1 MTAAAT
7 KTGEHVGKKTG
18 HKIVKMVSKSGEKP
32 NKVTF
37 NETVKKIP
45 RPPPPKKKNDST
57 RNKSKSES
65 HSERRTNYI
74 IIKIN

>member
-45 RPPPPKKKNDST
+45 RPPPPKKMTQQEINQ
-57 RNKSKSES
+57 RVN
-65 HSERRTNYI
+65 HILNGGQI
-74 IIKIN
+74 I